1 MEIFFPLSLFLFP
14 IRGKSADPRVFLNRR
29 DRAATLTAIRGHQGS
44 DGFNRNRVCLLFVG
58 KIFQIRLGYDLANL
72 DRLDRERIWI
82 VVEKKKKIDTISR
95 NILKTKRP
103 FSFCS
108 HNGRRKYQKRS
119 TSRALLAINQR

>member
-82 VVEKKKKIDTISR
+82 VVEKKKKKLIQFRETYLKQNVRFRSVLITGEG
-95 NILKTKRP
+95 NIKNDR
-103 FSFCS
+103 
-108 HNGRRKYQKRS
+108 H
-119 TSRALLAINQR
+119 LAHSWQ

>member
-82 VVEKKKKIDTISR
+82 VVEKKKKLIQFRETYLKQNVRFRSILITGEG
-95 NILKTKRP
+95 NIKNDR
-103 FSFCS
+103 
-108 HNGRRKYQKRS
+108 H
-119 TSRALLAINQR
+119 LAHSWQ